1 MCTVGVETVGVC
13 TVGVETDGTVAAGV
27 DTVGVWTTGTDG
39 TVTDGTVTGGT
50 VTDGT
55 ETVGVLTLGVVT
67 PGRVAAPLAS
77 DWTASAA
84 SRIADRRAL
93 MRSDRRFISSV
104 TNAAGKTCH
113 LHAPLACPDGH
124 DSMRRI

>member
-1 MCTVGVETVGVC
+1 VC
-13 TVGVETDGTVAAGV
+13 TVGVETGGTVAAGV

-39 TVTDGTVTGGT
+39 TVTDGA

-55 ETVGVLTLGVVT
+55 VTLGVLTLGVVT

-93 MRSDRRFISSV
+93 MRSDRRFMSSV
-104 TNAAGKTCH
+104 TNVPGKTCY